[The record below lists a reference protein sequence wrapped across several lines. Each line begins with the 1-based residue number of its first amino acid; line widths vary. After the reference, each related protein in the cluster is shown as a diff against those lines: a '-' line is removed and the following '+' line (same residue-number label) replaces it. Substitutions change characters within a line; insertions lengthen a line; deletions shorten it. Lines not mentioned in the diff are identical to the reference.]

1 MALIETEFMDLSR
14 DLDPEA
20 FWAENGLCHRIG
32 EDKPRCAL
40 AGVGSDDH
48 WLFEFLAVPST
59 LRYYRDKAWRDGL
72 HRQANDLMWQHLRAR
87 PYDEDSWEHQ
97 PKRIENLFGCEF
109 AYHEGG
115 TPWFVPVTADP
126 GEFARILDR
135 AEAIDIESWCLP
147 DAYLAE
153 WERRRTNGQRM
164 PHLGTGS
171 RGPATVI
178 TSVLDPQVAL
188 LWCIDEPE
196 LMDRFTRILTQG
208 YLRLNRRLRAFSC
221 DQQERAPSGGD
232 GIESAQP
239 MPSRIRSGSDG
250 SEPRQSPGVGPQ
262 GRRGKAPEAGWWITD
277 DNSCLFNPRQYRRFC
292 MPVLRTVMDE
302 FAPLPDGHRY
312 QHSDSAMAHH
322 LDAQR
327 ELGIASVNYG
337 PEIDPRIIRA
347 RMPEAVI
354 NGHMPPFLL
363 RNGSPEAIRARVR
376 ADFTAVGAGGRLN
389 IATAGSIPAGTGI
402 GRLRW
407 LMRCVE
413 LETRYRAA

>member
-1 MALIETEFMDLSR
+1 MPLIEPEFMDLTR
-14 DLDPEA
+14 NLDAEA
-20 FWAENGLCHRIG
+20 FWEENRLCERAG

-48 WLFEFLAVPST
+48 WLFEFLAVAGT

-72 HRQANDLMWQHLRAR
+72 HRTANALMWEHLRFR

-115 TPWFVPVTADP
+115 TPWFVPVTSDP
-126 GEFARILDR
+126 AEFARILDR
-135 AEAIDIESWCLP
+135 AEATDIEAWSLP

-153 WERRRTNGQRM
+153 WERRKAAGQRM

-188 LWCIDEPE
+188 IWCIDEPE
-196 LMDRFTRILTQG
+196 LMDRFSRILTQG
-208 YLRLNRRLRAFSC
+208 YLRLNRHLRAFSGC
-221 DQQERAPSGGD
+221 TSPS
-232 GIESAQP
+232 
-239 MPSRIRSGSDG
+239 
-250 SEPRQSPGVGPQ
+250 
-262 GRRGKAPEAGWWITD
+262 WWITD
-277 DNSCLFNPRQYRRFC
+277 DNCCLFNPRQYRRFC
-292 MPVLRTVMDE
+292 MPVLRAVMDE
-302 FAPLPDGHRY
+302 FAPLPGGWRY

-327 ELGIASVNYG
+327 ELGIDSVNYG
-337 PEIDPRIIRA
+337 PEIDPTLIRA
-347 RMPEAVI
+347 RMPDAVI

-363 RNGSPEAIRARVR
+363 RNGTPEAIRERVR
-376 ADFTAVGAGGRLN
+376 ADFSAVGAGGRLK

-407 LMRCVE
+407 LMLCVQM
-413 LETRYRAA
+413 ETRYR